1 MRSET
6 DFDVLTGKMS
16 ITRMSTEL
24 NTIERARYPQYMPYL
39 ASITCT
45 QQGDGEEEEEEE
57 GHTQDIN
64 LEELTRRKRSLTDD
78 SLMFRMRMGSAG
90 T

>member
-45 QQGDGEEEEEEE
+45 QQGDGEEEE
-57 GHTQDIN
+57 GHTQV
-64 LEELTRRKRSLTDD
+64 EELTRRKRSLTDD